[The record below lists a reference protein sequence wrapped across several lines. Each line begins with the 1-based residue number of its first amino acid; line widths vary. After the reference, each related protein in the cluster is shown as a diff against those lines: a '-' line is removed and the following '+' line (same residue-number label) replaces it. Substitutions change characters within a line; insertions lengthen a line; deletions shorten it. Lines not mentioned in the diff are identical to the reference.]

1 MVLAHESAHAT
12 HRHTIRSIRQQQNTQ
27 LALGAA
33 SILVQVGLA
42 MLGQKIDRDGNPYLG
57 ELVRSGGNVLGQL
70 GLMFA
75 YHASRNGYGR
85 DMEREAD
92 AVGFGR
98 YTGAGYAPREA
109 PKMFRLLIK
118 EYGDRKSDVEQFFF
132 SSHPRNQERIANISE
147 FIRKLPPGRL
157 RPPSGK
163 SLKINSETFRFRT
176 RPLVRENAYL
186 DIEAGRFNLAAAQLD
201 RVIGLVPNDAKAHHY
216 YGELHRRSATDRS
229 GWLRAVAAYERA
241 VSHDPDLPDPHRGM
255 GLAAYKMGN
264 KGKVLEAFR
273 RYLRLAKGK
282 AEDREQVNEYIVEL
296 GGAPVR

>member
-1 MVLAHESAHAT
+1 
-12 HRHTIRSIRQQQNTQ
+12 
-27 LALGAA
+27 
-33 SILVQVGLA
+33 

-98 YTGAGYAPREA
+98 YTGADYAPREA

-186 DIEAGRFNLAAAQLD
+186 DIEAGRFNLAAAPARPGD
-201 RVIGLVPNDAKAHHY
+201 RPG
-216 YGELHRRSATDRS
+216 
-229 GWLRAVAAYERA
+229 
-241 VSHDPDLPDPHRGM
+241 
-255 GLAAYKMGN
+255 
-264 KGKVLEAFR
+264 
-273 RYLRLAKGK
+273 
-282 AEDREQVNEYIVEL
+282 AE
-296 GGAPVR
+296 